1 MNLKVNKNSI
11 KVTNI
16 SNEAELEVIDMLSAT
31 AGSEYEMADYGTTAV
46 ISTNLDEFVKAWNSP
61 L

>member
-16 SNEAELEVIDMLSAT
+16 SNEAELEVIDILAAT
-31 AGSEYEMADYGTTAV
+31 ANSEYEMADYSTTAV
-46 ISTNLDEFVKAWNSP
+46 ITTNLKAFVKAWNSP